1 MTLVLDRKHAPASF
15 DLKKINIVEAEKIN
29 IADYDVYSI
38 KGGTEP
44 VIRLEVIFKTGNRT
58 EKVKLIAAATN
69 YLMNSGTY
77 KYSSKDIMENIDYYG
92 AFYQHDNTF
101 DRASL
106 TIYTLKRYYK
116 ETFEIFFDILQNA
129 NFPDSE
135 IEIYKENAKQRFN
148 ISSTKNDYLARKAFN
163 HVLFGEHPYGYKI
176 DSSDFDKINH
186 ENVKNYYHENYN
198 LNHSTIVISG
208 DVDDDVINQLNEH
221 LSNFKSHGFVPTK
234 SIPAF
239 DKYNKQIVFEERKD
253 ALQSAIRIGKPII
266 NKTHN
271 DFIELSILSTILGGY
286 FGSRLMSNI
295 REDKGYTYGIGAG
308 VYSLLDT
315 GFFYISTEV
324 GVEVCEKALNE
335 IYFELNRLS
344 NDLVP
349 EDELN
354 LVKNYLKGSYIN
366 SFENIFSHA
375 DKFKGIHLYNL
386 TYDYY
391 NQYFNIVN
399 NINSERIMELAKEYL
414 TVDTLSE
421 VVIGKK

>member
-1 MTLVLDRKHAPASF
+1 MTFVIDRKVAPASF
-15 DLKKINIVEAEKIN
+15 DLNKINVVEAEKLN
-29 IADYDVYSI
+29 IGDFNVYSV

-44 VIRLEVIFKTGNRT
+44 VIKLEVVFTTGNRT
-58 EKVKLIAAATN
+58 EKLKLIAAATN
-69 YLMNSGTY
+69 YLMNSGTL
-77 KYSSKDIMENIDYYG
+77 KYSSKEIMENIDYYG

-101 DRASL
+101 DRSSIS
-106 TIYTLKRYYK
+106 IYTLKRYYK

-129 NFPDSE
+129 NFPESE
-135 IEIYKENAKQRFN
+135 IDIYRENAKQRFK
-148 ISSTKNDYLARKAFN
+148 ISSTKNDFLARKAFN

-176 DSSDFDKINH
+176 ELSDFDHINH
-186 ENVKNYYHENYN
+186 ENVNGYFQDNYN
-198 LNHSTIVISG
+198 LKNATIIITG
-208 DVDDDVINQLNEH
+208 DVDDKVINELSKHLLNYDA
-221 LSNFKSHGFVPTK
+221 SSYMRAN
-234 SIPAF
+234 AF
-239 DKYNKQIVFEERKD
+239 PSFNNYNKQVVFEERKD
-253 ALQSAIRIGKPII
+253 ALQSAIRIGKPIV
-266 NKTHN
+266 NKTHK

-324 GVEVCEKALNE
+324 GVEVCQNALNE
-335 IYFELNRLS
+335 IYYEINRL
-344 NDLVP
+344 NNELVP
-349 EDELN
+349 ENELN

-366 SFENIFSHA
+366 SFENIFSHS
-375 DKFKGIHLYNL
+375 DKFKGIHFYNL

-391 NQYFNIVN
+391 NQYFNLVN

>member
-1 MTLVLDRKHAPASF
+1 MTFVLDRKVAPASF
-15 DLKKINIVEAEKIN
+15 DLNKINVVEAEKLN
-29 IADYDVYSI
+29 IGDFNVYSV

-44 VIRLEVIFKTGNRT
+44 VIKLEVVFTTGNRT
-58 EKVKLIAAATN
+58 EKLKLIAAATN
-69 YLMNSGTY
+69 YLMNSGTL
-77 KYSSKDIMENIDYYG
+77 KYSSKEIMENIDYYG

-101 DRASL
+101 DRSSIS
-106 TIYTLKRYYK
+106 IYTLKRYYK

-129 NFPDSE
+129 NFPESE
-135 IEIYKENAKQRFN
+135 IDIYRENAKQRFK
-148 ISSTKNDYLARKAFN
+148 ISSTKNDFLARKAFN

-176 DSSDFDKINH
+176 ELSDFDHINH
-186 ENVKNYYHENYN
+186 ENVNGYFQDNYN
-198 LNHSTIVISG
+198 LKNATIIITG
-208 DVDDDVINQLNEH
+208 DVDDKVINELSKHLLNYDA
-221 LSNFKSHGFVPTK
+221 SSYMRAN
-234 SIPAF
+234 AF
-239 DKYNKQIVFEERKD
+239 PSFNNYNKQVVFEERKD
-253 ALQSAIRIGKPII
+253 ALQSAIRIGKPIV
-266 NKTHN
+266 NKTHK

-324 GVEVCEKALNE
+324 GVEVCQNALNE
-335 IYFELNRLS
+335 IYYEINRL
-344 NDLVP
+344 NNELVP
-349 EDELN
+349 ENELN

-366 SFENIFSHA
+366 SFENIFSHS
-375 DKFKGIHLYNL
+375 DKFKGIHFYNL

-391 NQYFNIVN
+391 NQYFNLVN

>member
-1 MTLVLDRKHAPASF
+1 MTFVLDRKVAPASF
-15 DLKKINIVEAEKIN
+15 DLNKINVVEAEKLN
-29 IADYDVYSI
+29 IGDFNVYSV

-44 VIRLEVIFKTGNRT
+44 VIKLEVVFTTGNRT
-58 EKVKLIAAATN
+58 EKLKLIAAATN
-69 YLMNSGTY
+69 YLMNSGTL
-77 KYSSKDIMENIDYYG
+77 KYSSKEIMENIDYYG

-101 DRASL
+101 DRSSIS
-106 TIYTLKRYYK
+106 IYTLKRYYK

-129 NFPDSE
+129 NFPESE
-135 IEIYKENAKQRFN
+135 IDIYRENAKQRFK
-148 ISSTKNDYLARKAFN
+148 ISSTKNDFLARKAFN

-176 DSSDFDKINH
+176 ELSDFDHINH
-186 ENVKNYYHENYN
+186 ENVNGYFQDNYN
-198 LNHSTIVISG
+198 LKNATIIITG
-208 DVDDDVINQLNEH
+208 DVDDKVINELSKHLLNYDA
-221 LSNFKSHGFVPTK
+221 SSYMRAN
-234 SIPAF
+234 AF
-239 DKYNKQIVFEERKD
+239 PSFNNYNKQVVFEERKD
-253 ALQSAIRIGKPII
+253 ALQSAIRIGKPIV
-266 NKTHN
+266 NKTHK

-324 GVEVCEKALNE
+324 GVEVCQNALNE
-335 IYFELNRLS
+335 IYYEINRL
-344 NDLVP
+344 NNELVS
-349 EDELN
+349 ENELN

-366 SFENIFSHA
+366 SFENIFSHS
-375 DKFKGIHLYNL
+375 DKFKGIHFYNL

-391 NQYFNIVN
+391 NQYFNLVN

>member
-1 MTLVLDRKHAPASF
+1 MTFVLDRKVAPASF
-15 DLKKINIVEAEKIN
+15 DLNKINVVEAEKLN
-29 IADYDVYSI
+29 IGDFNVYSV

-44 VIRLEVIFKTGNRT
+44 VIKLEVVFTTGNRT
-58 EKVKLIAAATN
+58 EKLKLIAAATN
-69 YLMNSGTY
+69 YLMNSGTL
-77 KYSSKDIMENIDYYG
+77 KYSSKEIMENIDYYG

-101 DRASL
+101 DRSSIS
-106 TIYTLKRYYK
+106 IYTLKRYYK

-129 NFPDSE
+129 NFPESE
-135 IEIYKENAKQRFN
+135 IDIYRENAKQRFK
-148 ISSTKNDYLARKAFN
+148 ISSTKNDFLARKAFN

-176 DSSDFDKINH
+176 ELSDFDHINH
-186 ENVKNYYHENYN
+186 ENVNGYFHDNYN
-198 LNHSTIVISG
+198 LKNATIIITG
-208 DVDDDVINQLNEH
+208 DVDDKVINELSKHLLNYDA
-221 LSNFKSHGFVPTK
+221 SSYMRAN
-234 SIPAF
+234 AF
-239 DKYNKQIVFEERKD
+239 PSFNNYNKQVVFEERKD
-253 ALQSAIRIGKPII
+253 ALQSAIRIGKPIV
-266 NKTHN
+266 NKTHK

-324 GVEVCEKALNE
+324 GVEVCQNALNE
-335 IYFELNRLS
+335 IYYEINRL
-344 NDLVP
+344 NNELVP
-349 EDELN
+349 ENELN

-366 SFENIFSHA
+366 SFENIFSHS
-375 DKFKGIHLYNL
+375 DKFKGIHFYNL

-391 NQYFNIVN
+391 NQYFNLVN